1 MLPKNLPALCF
12 GAEAGAGV
20 RFSAGFLPRFALA
33 ARLLRSSLSG
43 SGCRA
48 ALDAEHYLTTLQA

>member
-1 MLPKNLPALCF
+1 MPPPRSPARRV
-12 GAEAGAGV
+12 GAGAGAGV
-20 RFSAGFLPRFALA
+20 RFSAGFPRRFALA

-48 ALDAEHYLTTLQA
+48 ALP